1 MTSGIIPLPTVLE
14 RRVDRFAQ
22 SVMRQP
28 PGYGVDFSLPAG
40 EPALLPPDSLS
51 WRIFKNP
58 VTVFVG
64 GVAAVLLE
72 LAEPRVR
79 DAVWQHSGFRV
90 DALSRLRR
98 TGAAAMVTVYGPRSQ
113 AETMIA
119 GVVRMHGRIRGWTS
133 DGEPYDAND
142 PELLDWV
149 QATAGF
155 GFMQAYH
162 RYARPLGADER
173 DASLAEGR
181 PIALLY
187 GAVGAPASQADLYTL
202 FEARRPRLVGSPI
215 VLEFL
220 DIMAKVPALPAS
232 LRMLQMPLLKAAI
245 DILPLWVRE
254 RLELGDRWRLRP
266 RARALVVSM
275 AEVCERV
282 VLPSSP
288 AVQSC
293 RRLGLA
299 DDYLYG
305 SRQGRRS
312 TASA

>member
-1 MTSGIIPLPTVLE
+1 MTSGIIPLPSVLE
-14 RRVDRFAQ
+14 RRVDKFAR

-28 PGYGVDFSLPAG
+28 PGYRIDFSLPAG
-40 EPALLPPDSLS
+40 EPALLSPDSLS

-79 DAVWQHSGFRV
+79 DAVWQHSGFRS

-98 TGAAAMVTVYGPRSQ
+98 TGAAAMVTIYGPRSQ
-113 AETMIA
+113 AEAMIA
-119 GVVRMHGRIRGWTS
+119 GVVRMHGRIHGRTS

-155 GFMQAYH
+155 GFTQAYH
-162 RYARPLGADER
+162 RYARPLRTEER

-187 GAVGAPASQADLYTL
+187 GAIGAPHSQADLYTL
-202 FEARRPRLVGSPI
+202 FEARRERLAPSPI

-220 DIMAKVPALPAS
+220 DIMANVPVLPAS
-232 LRMLQMPLLKAAI
+232 MRLLQMPLLKAAI

-254 RLELGDRWRLRP
+254 RLGLGDRWRLRP

-275 AEVCERV
+275 AGACERI

-299 DDYLYG
+299 DDYLYRRHDVNF
-305 SRQGRRS
+305 SRAG
-312 TASA
+312 

>member
-1 MTSGIIPLPTVLE
+1 MTTGIIPLPSALK
-14 RRVDRFAQ
+14 RRVDGFAR

-28 PGYGVDFSLPAG
+28 PGYAVDFSLPAG

-58 VTVFVG
+58 VTVFIG

-79 DAVWQHSGFRV
+79 DAVWQHSGFRT
-90 DALSRLRR
+90 DALLRLRR

-113 AETMIA
+113 AEAMIA
-119 GVVRMHGRIRGWTS
+119 GVVRMHGRIRGRTS
-133 DGEPYDAND
+133 DGEAYDAND

-162 RYARPLGADER
+162 HYARPLRAEER

-187 GAVGAPASQADLYTL
+187 GAAGAPGSQADVYTL
-202 FEARRPRLVGSPI
+202 FEARRHRLAASPI

-220 DIMAKVPALPAS
+220 DIMANVPALPAS
-232 LRMLQMPLLKAAI
+232 VRMLQMPLLKAAI

-254 RLELGDRWRLRP
+254 RLGLGDRWNLRP
-266 RARALVVSM
+266 QARALVAAM

-299 DDYLYG
+299 DDFLY
-305 SRQGRRS
+305 RRRH
-312 TASA
+312 